1 MRSLT
6 FLLLSSLS
14 APLWADPQIQQM
26 NARIDASAQAQQG
39 NLMLNQASGHQHQQA
54 NTRAIA
60 ARSAAGASTRVEQ
73 WQDQQFSNNEEAIG
87 TNASIAGA
95 SFSYSSGVL
104 GVNQSAGRSNQQI
117 NAFRMTSSVLEGL
130 DDSVLAQQSVM
141 PSVISGAV
149 GPQSGERIASVDDRA
164 FSSSRGVVQLNQSAG
179 IGNRSINNLG
189 IRVSE

>member
-1 MRSLT
+1 
-6 FLLLSSLS
+6 
-14 APLWADPQIQQM
+14 
-26 NARIDASAQAQQG
+26 
-39 NLMLNQASGHQHQQA
+39 
-54 NTRAIA
+54 
-60 ARSAAGASTRVEQ
+60 
-73 WQDQQFSNNEEAIG
+73 
-87 TNASIAGA
+87 
-95 SFSYSSGVL
+95 
-104 GVNQSAGRSNQQI
+104 
-117 NAFRMTSSVLEGL
+117 L